1 MRSPKVNEKAKGK
14 GNDNAMEES
23 ITAGESIV
31 AGESMAAGGSRAK
44 GGT

>member
-1 MRSPKVNEKAKGK
+1 MRSPKGNEKAKGK

-23 ITAGESIV
+23 ITAG
-31 AGESMAAGGSRAK
+31 GSMAAGGSRAK